1 MRAMVNPTVGLLD
14 VSGYGHKTKRRS
26 QKPWPKSERPNVDL
40 RAEENLLATRLAE
53 YTRFGMVQRRRLRET
68 ARRLA
73 ATVEIGA
80 TRIRSR
86 AHFCCDAKP

>member
-1 MRAMVNPTVGLLD
+1 MSRAMAE
-14 VSGYGHKTKRRS
+14 TKRRS
-26 QKPWPKSERPNVDL
+26 EKPWPKSERPNVDL
-40 RAEENLLATRLAE
+40 RAEENLVATRLAE

-73 ATVEIGA
+73 ATVGIGA

>member
-1 MRAMVNPTVGLLD
+1 M
-14 VSGYGHKTKRRS
+14 
-26 QKPWPKSERPNVDL
+26 
-40 RAEENLLATRLAE
+40 ATRLAE

-73 ATVEIGA
+73 ATVGIGA
-80 TRIRSR
+80 TRICSR